1 MMGIDEL
8 MDLTM
13 YSSMYLLFYMAY
25 FYVEGAN
32 LLVPCRVNAN
42 FKRILS
48 RFASFFRGFIGAGG
62 TESICCSLIFL
73 RTCFCLAWKSKKG
86 SEKQQPYRKR
96 CLMGPLLS
104 ISCGGGART
113 SCLPLAFECARGSFS
128 DSEKRRRRASFL
140 MKSLESE
147 L

>member
-1 MMGIDEL
+1 MHFENFAFSHKSFEKSISDGLFIVEKQKEARTMMGIDEL

-62 TESICCSLIFL
+62 
-73 RTCFCLAWKSKKG
+73 W
-86 SEKQQPYRKR
+86 
-96 CLMGPLLS
+96 
-104 ISCGGGART
+104 
-113 SCLPLAFECARGSFS
+113 
-128 DSEKRRRRASFL
+128 RASAAL
-140 MKSLESE
+140 
-147 L
+147 

>member
-13 YSSMYLLFYMAY
+13 YSRM
-25 FYVEGAN
+25 N

-62 TESICCSLIFL
+62 
-73 RTCFCLAWKSKKG
+73 W
-86 SEKQQPYRKR
+86 
-96 CLMGPLLS
+96 
-104 ISCGGGART
+104 
-113 SCLPLAFECARGSFS
+113 
-128 DSEKRRRRASFL
+128 RASAAL
-140 MKSLESE
+140 
-147 L
+147 

>member
-48 RFASFFRGFIGAGG
+48 RFASFFRGFIGTGG
-62 TESICCSLIFL
+62 MESICCSLIFL
-73 RTCFCLAWKSKKG
+73 RTC
-86 SEKQQPYRKR
+86 
-96 CLMGPLLS
+96 LLL
-104 ISCGGGART
+104 G
-113 SCLPLAFECARGSFS
+113 LKE
-128 DSEKRRRRASFL
+128 
-140 MKSLESE
+140 
-147 L
+147 

>member
-32 LLVPCRVNAN
+32 LLLPCCVNPN

-62 TESICCSLIFL
+62 WRVTAAL
-73 RTCFCLAWKSKKG
+73 
-86 SEKQQPYRKR
+86 
-96 CLMGPLLS
+96 
-104 ISCGGGART
+104 
-113 SCLPLAFECARGSFS
+113 
-128 DSEKRRRRASFL
+128 
-140 MKSLESE
+140 
-147 L
+147 

>member
-48 RFASFFRGFIGAGG
+48 RFTSFFRGFIGAGG
-62 TESICCSLIFL
+62 MESICCSLIFL
-73 RTCFCLAWKSKKG
+73 RTCF
-86 SEKQQPYRKR
+86 
-96 CLMGPLLS
+96 LL
-104 ISCGGGART
+104 G
-113 SCLPLAFECARGSFS
+113 LKE
-128 DSEKRRRRASFL
+128 
-140 MKSLESE
+140 
-147 L
+147 

>member
-62 TESICCSLIFL
+62 WRASAALCSF
-73 RTCFCLAWKSKKG
+73 CVPVFCLAWKSKKG

-128 DSEKRRRRASFL
+128 DSEKRRRRASFFDE
-140 MKSLESE
+140 SLESE

>member
-62 TESICCSLIFL
+62 
-73 RTCFCLAWKSKKG
+73 W
-86 SEKQQPYRKR
+86 
-96 CLMGPLLS
+96 
-104 ISCGGGART
+104 
-113 SCLPLAFECARGSFS
+113 
-128 DSEKRRRRASFL
+128 RASASQCDHL
-140 MKSLESE
+140 DGNLQKIHSMISSSTV
-147 L
+147 

>member
-25 FYVEGAN
+25 FYVEG
-32 LLVPCRVNAN
+32 VPCRVNAN

-62 TESICCSLIFL
+62 
-73 RTCFCLAWKSKKG
+73 W
-86 SEKQQPYRKR
+86 
-96 CLMGPLLS
+96 
-104 ISCGGGART
+104 
-113 SCLPLAFECARGSFS
+113 
-128 DSEKRRRRASFL
+128 RASAAL
-140 MKSLESE
+140 
-147 L
+147 

>member
-48 RFASFFRGFIGAGG
+48 RFASFFRGFIGLFIAWLERVKKDRKSSSRTGSVALWGRFFLFHAAVGRGYRACLWLLNTPEDPFLTVRRDAAGR
-62 TESICCSLIFL
+62 LF
-73 RTCFCLAWKSKKG
+73 
-86 SEKQQPYRKR
+86 
-96 CLMGPLLS
+96 
-104 ISCGGGART
+104 
-113 SCLPLAFECARGSFS
+113 
-128 DSEKRRRRASFL
+128 
-140 MKSLESE
+140 
-147 L
+147 

>member
-8 MDLTM
+8 IDLTM

-62 TESICCSLIFL
+62 MESIYCSLIFL
-73 RTCFCLAWKSKKG
+73 RTCFCLA
-86 SEKQQPYRKR
+86 
-96 CLMGPLLS
+96 
-104 ISCGGGART
+104 
-113 SCLPLAFECARGSFS
+113 
-128 DSEKRRRRASFL
+128 
-140 MKSLESE
+140 
-147 L
+147 

>member
-8 MDLTM
+8 IDLTM

-48 RFASFFRGFIGAGG
+48 RFASFFRGFIGAGDG
-62 TESICCSLIFL
+62 EHL
-73 RTCFCLAWKSKKG
+73 
-86 SEKQQPYRKR
+86 
-96 CLMGPLLS
+96 LLS
-104 ISCGGGART
+104 DLFAYLFFAWLERVKRIGKAAAVPEALPHGA
-113 SCLPLAFECARGSFS
+113 
-128 DSEKRRRRASFL
+128 ASFYF
-140 MKSLESE
+140 MRRWGADIVPAFGF
-147 L
+147 

>member
-1 MMGIDEL
+1 MHFGNFAFSHKSFEKSISDGLFIVEKQKEARTMMGIDEL

-48 RFASFFRGFIGAGG
+48 RFTSFFRGFIGAGG
-62 TESICCSLIFL
+62 
-73 RTCFCLAWKSKKG
+73 W
-86 SEKQQPYRKR
+86 
-96 CLMGPLLS
+96 
-104 ISCGGGART
+104 
-113 SCLPLAFECARGSFS
+113 
-128 DSEKRRRRASFL
+128 RASAAL
-140 MKSLESE
+140 
-147 L
+147 